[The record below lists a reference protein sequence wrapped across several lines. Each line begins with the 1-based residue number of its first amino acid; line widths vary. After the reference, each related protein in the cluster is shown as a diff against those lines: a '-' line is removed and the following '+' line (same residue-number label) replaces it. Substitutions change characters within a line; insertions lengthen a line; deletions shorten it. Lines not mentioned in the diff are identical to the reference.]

1 MHMFDKLLGMA
12 QKTLETLASPLGHEV
27 EEEGWGRHPGS
38 ISGSRWSRRLVNIL
52 VLQGLDAVA

>member
-1 MHMFDKLLGMA
+1 MA